1 MLEPSRDGDVSG
13 QDGLETK
20 SGLLS
25 VHISLTN
32 QHYLRT
38 LSGDP
43 VVASTVQTTDCTV
56 QQIIRRLFPK
66 VILSE
71 EEIRLQYWFLYSWDF
86 E

>member
-43 VVASTVQTTDCTV
+43 VVASTVQTA
-56 QQIIRRLFPK
+56 QSSKLQRLFSK
-66 VILSE
+66 VNSSE
-71 EEIRLQYWFLYSWDF
+71 EQVTFHF
-86 E
+86 